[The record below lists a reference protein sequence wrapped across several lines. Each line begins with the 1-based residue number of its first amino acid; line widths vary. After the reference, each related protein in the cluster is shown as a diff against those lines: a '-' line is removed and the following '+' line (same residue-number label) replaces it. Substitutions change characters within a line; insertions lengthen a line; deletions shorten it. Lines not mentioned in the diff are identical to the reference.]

1 VKYVQ
6 AVKPEKHNGGVFFE
20 HEIHFELVGKAAR
33 GSSRLVVEAITEF
46 ISENIGSKHSDFRV
60 SAKVC
65 WIHPDGNIG
74 MSPVPHAIIKARFAD
89 KNKALL
95 FKLSYII

>member
-1 VKYVQ
+1 MKYVQ

-20 HEIHFELVGKAAR
+20 HEIHFAVTGNDARRGGRAIVKA
-33 GSSRLVVEAITEF
+33 VEEF
-46 ISENIGSKHSDFRV
+46 IAENIGSKHADFRV
-60 SAKVC
+60 TAQVR

-74 MSPVPHAIIKARFAD
+74 MSPVPHAGVKVRFAD

-95 FKLSYII
+95 FKLSYIL